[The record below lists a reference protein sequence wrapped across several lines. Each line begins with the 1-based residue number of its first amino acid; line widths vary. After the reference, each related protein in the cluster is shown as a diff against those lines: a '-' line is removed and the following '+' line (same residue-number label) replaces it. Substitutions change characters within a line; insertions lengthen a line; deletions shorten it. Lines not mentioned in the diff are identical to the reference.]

1 MVEAKAPMWARMLR
15 VYREKGLGGVWF
27 GGLSLVGYRRLVLME
42 RRLDEPVLEISPR
55 VDVEIRPLGRE
66 DEAAFAA
73 LGQGDAG
80 VFRDRL
86 ARGHECWGAWCSGSL
101 RHVSWVAFGEAWV
114 EYLRCRVLLDDGVGY
129 SYRAF
134 THPEY
139 RQLGLATARGTVF
152 MKALQTKGRTA
163 LLAAILPDNPGAFAP
178 WLKMGLRR
186 IGVVRAIGA
195 GPRPRI
201 FVRLDRGAAAPVR
214 WRFERAGWQE
224 PL

>member
-1 MVEAKAPMWARMLR
+1 MVDGKAPVWTRMRR

-42 RRLDEPVLEISPR
+42 RRLDEPVPEISPR

-73 LGQGDAG
+73 LGQGDAD

-114 EYLRCRVLLDDGVGY
+114 EYLRCRLLLDDGVGY
-129 SYRAF
+129 
-134 THPEY
+134 
-139 RQLGLATARGTVF
+139 RGSKF
-152 MKALQTKGRTA
+152 MKAMQKQGRTA

-201 FVRLDRGAAAPVR
+201 FVRLDRAAAAPLR

-224 PL
+224 PS